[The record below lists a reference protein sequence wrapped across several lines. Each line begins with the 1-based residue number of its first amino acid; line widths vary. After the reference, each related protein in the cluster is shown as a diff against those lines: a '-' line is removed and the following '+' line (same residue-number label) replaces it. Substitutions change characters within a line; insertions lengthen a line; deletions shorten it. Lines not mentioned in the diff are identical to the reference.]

1 MSFLKLCENIE
12 DSHTDIN
19 KHYDLLDIIF
29 LALFALFALFT
40 LFAVLSGA
48 KGWKTIHIFGVAQLE
63 WLREYLEFPNG
74 IPTRHSTGQII
85 RGVKAESLLECCEQ
99 WVNTIRIKGEREQIA
114 FDGKVIRVS
123 GNGTSISP
131 QQLMSAMVVDSG
143 LILYQQ
149 EVSDKTNEVPVMQSM
164 LRQLS
169 VKGAIITAD
178 TMYCQTHMAEM
189 IRAEDADYMLQ
200 VKDNQRHL
208 CKEITVFFH
217 KTYRDSPEVLAKRH
231 FEEIEKAHGR
241 INERNYRLLPITYR
255 LAGMTHWKDIQSV
268 VEVTRKRTFKKKG
281 KEQIEQEV
289 SYYITSL
296 GDDVK
301 EAARA
306 IRNNWAIET
315 SQHWLLDV
323 AFRED
328 ESQIY
333 AEDEAK
339 NMALFRRP
347 LPNLIK
353 AHPLKD
359 SVAGKMMRAGWGSQ
373 FRAEILFGQ
382 KPTKV

>member
-1 MSFLKLCENIE
+1 MSFLELCENIE
-12 DSHTDIN
+12 DSRTDIN

-29 LALFALFALFT
+29 LTMSAI
-40 LFAVLSGA
+40 LSGA
-48 KGWKTIHIFGVAQLE
+48 KGWKDIHIFGVAQLE
-63 WLREYLEFPNG
+63 WLREYREFANG
-74 IPTRHSTGQII
+74 IPTRHSIGRII
-85 RGVKAESLLECCEQ
+85 RGVKAESLLECFEQ
-99 WVNTIRIKGEREQIA
+99 WVKMIRVEGEREQIA
-114 FDGKVIRVS
+114 FDGKVIRGS
-123 GNGTSISP
+123 GNGSSLNP
-131 QQLMSAMVVDSG
+131 LQLMSAMVVDSG

-149 EVSDKTNEVPVMQSM
+149 EVSDKTNEIPVMQSM

-178 TMYCQTHMAEM
+178 AMHCQTHTAEI
-189 IRAEDADYMLQ
+189 IRAEGADYMLQ

-208 CKEITVFFH
+208 CKEISAFFH
-217 KTYRDSPEVLAKRH
+217 KTYRDNPEVLEERH

-241 INERNYRLLPITYR
+241 INERNYRLLPITDW

-306 IRNNWAIET
+306 IRNHWAIET
-315 SQHWLLDV
+315 SQHWVLDV
-323 AFRED
+323 TFRED

-333 AEDEAK
+333 AEDGAK
-339 NMALFRRP
+339 NMALFRRA
-347 LPNLIK
+347 LLNLIK

-359 SVAGKMMRAGWGSQ
+359 SVAGKMMRAGWDSK